1 MSEADDY
8 NKCWLVTSPTVQH
21 FLIRLYFWQ
30 SSQGTDREYRHSK
43 WNQATVDLD
52 RSDDYSK
59 TLYIFHQLRDNIM
72 MDELFQEEPAV
83 ITLDNV
89 ADYLHRPGGRD
100 VFDVNVQAV
109 IKTKDAP
116 NASKQFYLNL

>member
-1 MSEADDY
+1 MTG
-8 NKCWLVTSPTVQH
+8 K
-21 FLIRLYFWQ
+21 
-30 SSQGTDREYRHSK
+30 
-43 WNQATVDLD
+43 
-52 RSDDYSK
+52 
-59 TLYIFHQLRDNIM
+59 
-72 MDELFQEEPAV
+72 LFQEEPAV

-116 NASKQFYLNL
+116 NASKQFYLNV